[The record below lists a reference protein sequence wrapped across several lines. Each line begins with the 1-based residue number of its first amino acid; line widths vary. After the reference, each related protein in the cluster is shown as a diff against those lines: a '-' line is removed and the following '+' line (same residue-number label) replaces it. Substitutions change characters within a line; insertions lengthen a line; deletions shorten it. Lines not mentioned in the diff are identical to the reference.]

1 MMKNKILGLLLIALI
16 SMASATD
23 TVITDTLINTT
34 GQYNLQQEATSGIG
48 GYFYRNLAAASSDSV
63 LIKFHNDN
71 AADDQGVFYA
81 VSDVNATASNPL
93 AKFETTQVDHDQ
105 SIIYIVTASDATAGA
120 SVVKIESTA
129 ATHDE
134 EMLEIANAGSGA
146 SLYFSG
152 TTQSIGAAATLSIA
166 PTIDLEL
173 APAGAD
179 VDISGADLWLDS
191 GELISFDGSA
201 ETNYIYFSTNLQISS
216 TTDIVLD
223 GAGGDVDID
232 AADLWIDSTKHIAL
246 DGSADANYLTY
257 NGSDIVVIA
266 AADIHLDPAGGDVV
280 IDGDT
285 ESTSFTIGANSLA
298 TTEWVFLDGIDQ
310 SVAQADAP
318 TFASVQSSLFNC
330 SGDCTID
337 STSDVILDSA
347 SYDVLFDGV
356 AANADL
362 RFRMNTSQHPSIVS
376 GGTTL
381 WIGSEWSNIRF
392 YDSTDDTVG
401 GTAYTQVGY
410 LTGVNGYGHIA
421 SGTGHFQLNAQA
433 TVAKGCN
440 ATYKGM
446 MYTDTTGVGALCF
459 CNTTAWE
466 VVAGGGTCG

>member
-216 TTDIVLD
+216 TTNIVLD
-223 GAGGDVDID
+223 PGSGDVHLDGKLYINTSQDNSWVTIKPSTGDGSDAGMFWSNNTGTQIARISIDESGGIGYDMIIQTNHANGDMTLSPAGGDVDID
-232 AADLWIDSTKHIAL
+232 GADLWIDSTKHVAL
-246 DGSADANYLTY
+246 DGSSDANYLTY
-257 NGSDIVVIA
+257 NSSDIVIIA
-266 AADIHLDPAGGDVV
+266 AADIVLDPAGGQVD
-280 IDGDT
+280 IDGDV
-285 ESTSFTIGANSLA
+285 IVNVG
-298 TTEWVFLDGIDQ
+298 
-310 SVAQADAP
+310 
-318 TFASVQSSLFNC
+318 C
-330 SGDCTID
+330 SGNCATGTI
-337 STSDVILDSA
+337 SW
-347 SYDVLFDGV
+347 
-356 AANADL
+356 
-362 RFRMNTSQHPSIVS
+362 NTSHICVC
-376 GGTTL
+376 TT
-381 WIGSEWSNIRF
+381 
-392 YDSTDDTVG
+392 T
-401 GTAYTQVGY
+401 
-410 LTGVNGYGHIA
+410 
-421 SGTGHFQLNAQA
+421 
-433 TVAKGCN
+433 
-440 ATYKGM
+440 
-446 MYTDTTGVGALCF
+446 
-459 CNTTAWE
+459 NTWE
-466 VVAGGGTCG
+466 SAAIS